1 MESRQHDGEGVRQ
14 IFEIQRFTVKCFPFS
29 FSLFPFFLFL
39 LLSLFFLFQSV
50 KILRSSIFWRVAE
63 IVENKFLYKN
73 IKNKGKKILIKSRGE
88 ISTQIYFPIIYLYMH
103 TLLRGKKTPDHKSP
117 DHKRSKKKNKRNNKN
132 LLTNRKQCYI
142 IQSSTRDK
150 RNKKQETQL

>member
-1 MESRQHDGEGVRQ
+1 MESRQHGGEGVRYD
-14 IFEIQRFTVKCFPFS
+14 FEKQRFTVKCFPFS

-50 KILRSSIFWRVAE
+50 KILRSSILWRVAE
-63 IVENKFLYKN
+63 IVENKFQYKN
-73 IKNKGKKILIKSRGE
+73 IKTRARKTLIKSRGK

-117 DHKRSKKKNKRNNKN
+117 DHKRIKKDKRNNKK
-132 LLTNRKQCYI
+132 TIDKQKTVLYNSI
-142 IQSSTRDK
+142 INK
-150 RNKKQETQL
+150 R